1 MSSVDYCAIPA
12 APAPQ
17 GQSSNLI
24 DPNDLSYETLTTGAV
39 LTGISLAF
47 LVGRL
52 LINRKRMAL
61 ADCKYYSPDP
71 THQLKRQNTTERRYV
86 SYDLCDSN
94 FLCRLIYCRVRI

>member
-12 APAPQ
+12 APAPE

-24 DPNDLSYETLTTGAV
+24 DPDDLSYETLTIGSV

-61 ADCKYYSPDP
+61 ADCKYYS
-71 THQLKRQNTTERRYV
+71 HVRIRQLKRQNTAKRKYV
-86 SYDLCDSN
+86 STNHAQVMLY
-94 FLCRLIYCRVRI
+94 